1 MLLTLSDF
9 LTGLLRGIGLLGLAV
24 AAGGVVWGLA
34 VLRAP
39 GRGRLPRRAVG
50 RCLDLVGLGAVGLAL
65 AQEGALLLETY
76 VLATTLGRSPIDE
89 LLITPHFTAGI
100 ARAALA
106 IALAVMVVRLRAT
119 PRAAVGWA
127 VAGLLAA
134 LMATSG
140 AWLTHAAGR
149 LEHRGPLMMLTV
161 AHQLGAAVWVGGLV
175 QLGALWRLTRH
186 DASAAAA
193 WPGLVRRFSGLAAAS
208 VGVLVLSAL
217 PLTWTYTGSWQ
228 GLIGTGYGSLVV
240 TKAALLVVVLV
251 LALVNRR
258 TVRAADASDGGPALR
273 ERLPRLAEA
282 EAIVLGI
289 VLFAAASLSAQ
300 PPAVDQPA
308 ADTATVAEVVEVFRP
323 KVPSLHA
330 PSLEAMH
337 RSRAEMAGG
346 KERTREA
353 YLWSNFS
360 HNVSGLILL
369 GTSLFALVALAR
381 GTGWDRH
388 WPLGFVALAA
398 FVYLR
403 AAANEG
409 AWPFGPTPL
418 WHVDAE
424 GLQHRMAAGLVLALG
439 LIEWRA
445 RARVLRLAALPYLLP
460 VLAGAGGVLLLTHSH
475 AAFQSKAS
483 FLVQV
488 THSTMGALA
497 ALLAA
502 ARWLELRLAP
512 PAGRWAGV
520 AASLAMVAIALV
532 LVFYREANL
541 MLGD

>member
-1 MLLTLSDF
+1 M
-9 LTGLLRGIGLLGLAV
+9 I
-24 AAGGVVWGLA
+24 
-34 VLRAP
+34 
-39 GRGRLPRRAVG
+39 
-50 RCLDLVGLGAVGLAL
+50 
-65 AQEGALLLETY
+65 
-76 VLATTLGRSPIDE
+76 
-89 LLITPHFTAGI
+89 
-100 ARAALA
+100 
-106 IALAVMVVRLRAT
+106 
-119 PRAAVGWA
+119 
-127 VAGLLAA
+127 
-134 LMATSG
+134 
-140 AWLTHAAGR
+140 
-149 LEHRGPLMMLTV
+149 LTV
-161 AHQLGAAVWVGGLV
+161 AHQLAAAVWVGGLV
-175 QLGALWRLTRH
+175 QLGVLWRLTRRDG
-186 DASAAAA
+186 DAGAA
-193 WPGLVRRFSGLAAAS
+193 WPRLVRRFSGLAAAA
-208 VGVLVLSAL
+208 VAVLVLSAL
-217 PLTWTYTGSWQ
+217 PLTWTYAGSWQ
-228 GLIGTGYGSLVV
+228 GLVGTGYGSLVV
-240 TKAALLVVVLV
+240 TKAGLLVAV
-251 LALVNRR
+251 LALALGNRR
-258 TVRAADASDGGPALR
+258 TVREGGPALR

-282 EAIVLGI
+282 EAIVLII

-323 KVPSLHA
+323 KIPSLHA

-337 RSRAEMAGG
+337 RSRMEMAAG

-369 GTSLFALVALAR
+369 GTSVFALVALAR

-388 WPLGFVALAA
+388 WPLGFVGLAV

-409 AWPFGPTPL
+409 AWPFGSTSL

-439 LIEWRA
+439 LVEWRA
-445 RARVLRLAALPYLLP
+445 RARVLRVAALPYLLP

-497 ALLAA
+497 AILAA
-502 ARWLELRLAP
+502 ARWLEIRLAP
-512 PAGRWAGV
+512 PAARWAGV
-520 AASLAMVAIALV
+520 AASLAMVGIALV

-541 MLGD
+541 TLAD